1 MNYFDI
7 NNIKPVDSAILA
19 LKNYLIYLYEN
30 DENVRKSIRNVAKFR
45 DDLINIKEKLELD
58 KHIRSIAYARQM
70 KEFGLIADMLNIEYD
85 KIMYNFDKLPVF
97 ACLNNSK
104 NEEVYVLVF
113 DITDDG
119 ILTKDNENNTR
130 FISVSDFKKA
140 YKNRLF
146 FISDYSPLKKKYYV
160 RDRDLNSYM
169 VNNLFEFNGLSGED
183 VADLICA
190 ILECINF

>member
-1 MNYFDI
+1 M
-7 NNIKPVDSAILA
+7 SAILINFA
-19 LKNYLIYLYEN
+19 VENQTKTNTMKLKNIFMLLALAMGTFIFVACGDDEEQQPQDKGQVSQATKEVVGIYTGWTHLKTN
-30 DENVRKSIRNVAKFR
+30 FI
-45 DDLINIKEKLELD
+45 D
-58 KHIRSIAYARQM
+58 K
-70 KEFGLIADMLNIEYD
+70 NYD
-85 KIMYNFDKLPVF
+85 SDTLS
-97 ACLNNSK
+97 L
-104 NEEVYVLVF
+104 

-190 ILECINF
+190 ILEGINF